1 MFKSF
6 YFKTIG
12 LLLAMFVGGGNL
24 VALADELFTYTVNS
38 TSTLPETLGSA
49 VSYSQTTENTGTLN
63 ANASATL
70 TVTGVPEN
78 VAITGIT
85 LNVNTYKNV
94 GIGSATA
101 TLGNANIGSVAIEHG
116 NQKPHD
122 VNMEV
127 TKTFGPGNL
136 VITISA
142 FEDVAQIH
150 SYKITYI
157 IDNRPN
163 PNISFT
169 QETCSVKLDG
179 AYTTPIP
186 SLSYD
191 GNGTVTYSSSNE
203 NVATVNATGEITPH
217 SMGQTVIT
225 ATIDGTDEYR
235 DGMASYTLSVGTLIW
250 MEDFS
255 SYSAGD
261 QPSNGDYSYS
271 CNNGYGQTIL
281 VAKQEAGGLA
291 PEMQLAQSGSFS
303 ANIPLNRYYGGLV
316 LTFYS
321 TNSATVTSTTT
332 GVTVGT
338 ITNND
343 NLYSVEI
350 TVPEKTEILNLSI
363 ENNSKKAFHVDNIY
377 LFAPDRVE
385 NVSIEMNGLGI
396 MTYASYYALDFGEVE
411 GLTAYAATG
420 ITGDKLTMTNVE
432 QAAAGEGLMLKGE
445 AGTTYLVPI
454 TDETPASVVGN
465 MLVGLI
471 EETEVPQVD
480 GDYTTFI
487 LAAPDGGEINWY
499 KLREQSYSLR
509 ANSAYLKLLNSNV
522 PTTRSLTMDYSTDT
536 DGINNLTTRPA
547 NDGNVYDLQGRKVN
561 TLNKKG
567 IYIIG
572 GRKVVMK

>member
-1 MFKSF
+1 
-6 YFKTIG
+6 
-12 LLLAMFVGGGNL
+12 
-24 VALADELFTYTVNS
+24 
-38 TSTLPETLGSA
+38 
-49 VSYSQTTENTGTLN
+49 
-63 ANASATL
+63 
-70 TVTGVPEN
+70 
-78 VAITGIT
+78 
-85 LNVNTYKNV
+85 
-94 GIGSATA
+94 
-101 TLGNANIGSVAIEHG
+101 
-116 NQKPHD
+116 
-122 VNMEV
+122 
-127 TKTFGPGNL
+127 
-136 VITISA
+136 
-142 FEDVAQIH
+142 
-150 SYKITYI
+150 
-157 IDNRPN
+157 
-163 PNISFT
+163 
-169 QETCSVKLDG
+169 
-179 AYTTPIP
+179 
-186 SLSYD
+186 
-191 GNGTVTYSSSNE
+191 
-203 NVATVNATGEITPH
+203 
-217 SMGQTVIT
+217 
-225 ATIDGTDEYR
+225 
-235 DGMASYTLSVGTLIW
+235 
-250 MEDFS
+250 
-255 SYSAGD
+255 
-261 QPSNGDYSYS
+261 
-271 CNNGYGQTIL
+271 
-281 VAKQEAGGLA
+281 
-291 PEMQLAQSGSFS
+291 MQLAQSGSFS